1 MTTVF
6 RIKRKIYKKPY
17 QKALYLPIINVNSAL
32 FGTLERLDH
41 SFKLKIVLNTTA
53 AWFMTVT
60 VRVVKTML
68 VNP

>member
-17 QKALYLPIINVNSAL
+17 QKALYLQIINVNSAL

-53 AWFMTVT
+53 AWFMMVT